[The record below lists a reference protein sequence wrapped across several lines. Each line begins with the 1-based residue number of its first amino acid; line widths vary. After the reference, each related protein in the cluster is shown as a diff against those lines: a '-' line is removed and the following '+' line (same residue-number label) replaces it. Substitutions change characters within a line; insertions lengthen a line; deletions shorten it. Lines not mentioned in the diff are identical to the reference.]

1 MEGNVNMRHLYGMPK
16 TAAQKK
22 QAFAQKLA
30 SFMKEQRGTGLPK
43 TAAEAKAHVKALL
56 RQALGK

>member
-1 MEGNVNMRHLYGMPK
+1 MRHLYGMPK

-22 QAFAQKLA
+22 QAFAQKLSA
-30 SFMKEQRGTGLPK
+30 FMKEQRGTGLPK
-43 TAAEAKAHVKALL
+43 TAADAKAHVQSLI